1 MADHEEVNGKE
12 AHAEGE
18 KWTDE
23 QTQVFIT
30 EFEKHPCLYNTTM
43 KNYHDRNERKKSLE
57 AISQVN

>member
-1 MADHEEVNGKE
+1 MMGGKE